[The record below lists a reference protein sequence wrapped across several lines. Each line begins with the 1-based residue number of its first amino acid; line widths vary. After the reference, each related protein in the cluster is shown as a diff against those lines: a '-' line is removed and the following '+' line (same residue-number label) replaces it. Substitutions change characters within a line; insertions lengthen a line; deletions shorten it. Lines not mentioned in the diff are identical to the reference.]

1 MSIVNAF
8 DDFSQ
13 TACADDNTP
22 NVTGNLLKN
31 FIGIRKILKNSS
43 KLLLFTETPKH
54 LDMISSLQNSLLGL

>member
-1 MSIVNAF
+1 MHLTISAKL
-8 DDFSQ
+8 
-13 TACADDNTP
+13 ACADDNTP